1 MLNRNHVGGLRP
13 GTARQWWKVTVAGPL
28 IRKSSAILMA
38 VGALMLSGAVAH
50 ADPQS
55 PAPSP
60 PFYAPNCYLFGGQP
74 PALHNL
80 PCGWTTDGKRWT
92 PPPPPPPPTT

>member
-1 MLNRNHVGGLRP
+1 MLNRNHVGGI
-13 GTARQWWKVTVAGPL
+13 GAVTTRQRLSVIVAG
-28 IRKSSAILMA
+28 SAMRESAAIVTA
-38 VGALMLSGAVAH
+38 VGALMLSGSVAH

-60 PFYAPNCYLFGGQP
+60 PFYAPNCYVFGGQP

-92 PPPPPPPPTT
+92 PPPPPPVT